1 MAESKNTTQIGILRT
16 LYRGSPFTWETDGP
30 DNFPLS
36 YTDGDGQVRLVLS
49 SRDDFTQSGIRVQQ
63 SGNDNAR
70 FCNLPAFQL
79 LLATIEYGKLRV
91 AVASTRRSKNRT
103 CKLVVWGL
111 QAPWNRW
118 IVGEKG
124 PWENKPRGA

>member
-1 MAESKNTTQIGILRT
+1 MGNGWPGQFS
-16 LYRGSPFTWETDGP
+16 
-30 DNFPLS
+30 LS

-91 AVASTRRSKNRT
+91 AVASTRRSK
-103 CKLVVWGL
+103 KQDL
-111 QAPWNRW
+111 QACSLGAAGAVEQVDR
-118 IVGEKG
+118 GRKG
-124 PWENKPRGA
+124 LWENKPRGA